1 MEELEFDSL
10 MKQNNTI
17 EAEKKEDEG
26 EDIAFDIPERELG
39 DYCYHRVYEEKQLAL
54 LNQFPCYFNISM
66 KVPQLQRK
74 PSKSFLSYL
83 WKSK

>member
-17 EAEKKEDEG
+17 EAEKEDEG

-39 DYCYHRVYEEKQLAL
+39 DYCYHRVYEEK
-54 LNQFPCYFNISM
+54 
-66 KVPQLQRK
+66 
-74 PSKSFLSYL
+74 
-83 WKSK
+83 